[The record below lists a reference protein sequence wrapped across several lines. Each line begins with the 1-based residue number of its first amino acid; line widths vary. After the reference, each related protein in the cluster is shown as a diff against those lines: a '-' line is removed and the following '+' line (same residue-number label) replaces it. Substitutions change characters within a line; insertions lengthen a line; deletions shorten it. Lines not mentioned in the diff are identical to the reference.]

1 MPAPIIAAVGAVTVP
16 ARAIARGVVRGA
28 IRGAIGGGARSSVT
42 RAIGGAQINVKT
54 NLKAVEKAIDAF
66 GKNQIPF
73 AMANTLNDA
82 AFQIRKNTIENVWTK
97 DVKVKNP
104 AFMRAVMMPIKGD
117 NRATKRKLR
126 AIVQN
131 YPSGNR
137 HKDFLQRLAVGGI
150 KSPRGRSIAIPAS
163 DMPLRA
169 RGGVTA
175 RNRPRPLLDRPKVFR
190 QRVGGQDMILQ
201 RTTKKPYPLKR
212 LYILEQGSVKI
223 DNQFSFYEDA
233 DRLSQRVM
241 RENFRKNFARAKASA
256 RRFK

>member
-1 MPAPIIAAVGAVTVP
+1 MPVPIIAAIGRLAVGSS
-16 ARAIARGVVRGA
+16 
-28 IRGAIGGGARSSVT
+28 IRGATSSGVRS
-42 RAIGGAQINVKT
+42 AIGGARINVKT
-54 NLKAVEKAIDAF
+54 NLKTVEKAIDAF

-97 DVKVKNP
+97 DVKVKNTS
-104 AFMRAVMMPIKGD
+104 FMKAVMMPIKGT

-137 HKDFLQRLAVGGI
+137 HKDFLQRLAVGGV
-150 KSPRGRSIAIPAS
+150 KSPIGRSIAIPAS

-169 RGGVTA
+169 KGGVTA

-190 QRVGGQDMILQ
+190 QRVSGQDMILQ

-241 RENFRKNFARAKASA
+241 RENFRKNFARAKASS

>member
-1 MPAPIIAAVGAVTVP
+1 MPAPIIAAIGRLAVGSS
-16 ARAIARGVVRGA
+16 
-28 IRGAIGGGARSSVT
+28 IRGAISSGVRS
-42 RAIGGAQINVKT
+42 AIGGARINVKT
-54 NLKAVEKAIDAF
+54 NLKTVEKAIDAF

-104 AFMRAVMMPIKGD
+104 AFMKAVMMPIKGT

-190 QRVGGQDMILQ
+190 QRVSGQDMILQ

-233 DRLSQRVM
+233 DRLANKVM

>member
-1 MPAPIIAAVGAVTVP
+1 MPAPIIAAVGRLAVGS
-16 ARAIARGVVRGA
+16 AIKGATTSGVSSV
-28 IRGAIGGGARSSVT
+28 IGGAR
-42 RAIGGAQINVKT
+42 INVKT

-201 RTTKKPYPLKR
+201 RATKKPYPLKR

>member
-1 MPAPIIAAVGAVTVP
+1 MPVPIIAAIGRLAVG
-16 ARAIARGVVRGA
+16 GA
-28 IRGAIGGGARSSVT
+28 IRGATKSGVSS
-42 RAIGGAQINVKT
+42 AIGGAKINVKT
-54 NLKAVEKAIDAF
+54 NLKTVTKAIDAF

-97 DVKVKNP
+97 DVKVKNTS
-104 AFMRAVMMPIKGD
+104 FMKAVMMPIKGT

-126 AIVQN
+126 SIVQN
-131 YPSGNR
+131 YPSGSR

-150 KSPRGRSIAIPAS
+150 KSPRVRSIAIPAS

-169 RGGVTA
+169 KGGVTA
-175 RNRPRPLLDRPKVFR
+175 RNRPRPLLDRPRVFR
-190 QRVGGQDMILQ
+190 QKVGGQDMILQ
-201 RTTKKPYPLKR
+201 RMTKKPYPLKR

-233 DRLSQRVM
+233 DRLSKRVM
-241 RENFRKNFARAKASA
+241 KENFRKNFARAKASA

>member
-1 MPAPIIAAVGAVTVP
+1 MN
-16 ARAIARGVVRGA
+16 
-28 IRGAIGGGARSSVT
+28 
-42 RAIGGAQINVKT
+42 INVKS
-54 NLKAVEKAIDAF
+54 NLSTVSKALDAF
-66 GKNQIPF
+66 GKNQMPF
-73 AMANTLNDA
+73 ALANTLNDS

-104 AFMRAVMMPIKGD
+104 AFMKAVMMPIKGT

-126 AIVQN
+126 SIVQN

-150 KSPRGRSIAIPAS
+150 KSPRGRSIAIPAE

-169 RGGVTA
+169 KGGVTA

-190 QRVGGQDMILQ
+190 QRVRGQDMILQ

-212 LYILEQGSVKI
+212 LYILEQGSVNI

-233 DRLSQRVM
+233 DKLANKVM

-256 RRFK
+256 RRFR

>member
-1 MPAPIIAAVGAVTVP
+1 MPAPIIAAIGRLAVGS
-16 ARAIARGVVRGA
+16 A
-28 IRGAIGGGARSSVT
+28 IRGAATSRVSSAVGGAR
-42 RAIGGAQINVKT
+42 INVKT
-54 NLKAVEKAIDAF
+54 NLKTVEKAIDAF

-97 DVKVKNP
+97 DVKVNNP
-104 AFMRAVMMPIKGD
+104 SFMKAVMMPIKGT

-175 RNRPRPLLDRPKVFR
+175 RNRPRPLLDRPRVFR
-190 QRVGGQDMILQ
+190 QKVGGQDMILQ
-201 RTTKKPYPLKR
+201 RMTKKPYPLKR

>member
-1 MPAPIIAAVGAVTVP
+1 MN
-16 ARAIARGVVRGA
+16 
-28 IRGAIGGGARSSVT
+28 
-42 RAIGGAQINVKT
+42 INVKS
-54 NLKAVEKAIDAF
+54 NLSTVSKALDAF
-66 GKNQIPF
+66 GKNQMPF
-73 AMANTLNDA
+73 ALANTLNDA
-82 AFQIRKNTIENVWTK
+82 AFQIRKNTIEDVWTK

-104 AFMRAVMMPIKGD
+104 AFMRAVMMPIKGT

-190 QRVGGQDMILQ
+190 QKVGGQDMILQ

-256 RRFK
+256 RRFR

>member
-1 MPAPIIAAVGAVTVP
+1 MPVPIIAAVGRLAVGGEV
-16 ARAIARGVVRGA
+16 RAALGSS
-28 IRGAIGGGARSSVT
+28 ARSGVRRTLS
-42 RAIGGAQINVKT
+42 GATITVMT
-54 NLKAVEKAIDAF
+54 NLTPVTKAIDAF

-97 DVKVKNP
+97 DVKVKNTS
-104 AFMRAVMMPIKGD
+104 FMKAVMMPIKGT

-150 KSPRGRSIAIPAS
+150 KSPRGRSIAIPAE

-169 RGGVTA
+169 KGGVTA

-190 QRVGGQDMILQ
+190 QRVRGQDMILQ

-233 DRLSQRVM
+233 DKLSQRVM

>member
-163 DMPLRA
+163 DMPLRT

-201 RTTKKPYPLKR
+201 RATNKPYPLKR

-233 DRLSQRVM
+233 DKLSQRVM

-256 RRFK
+256 RRYK

>member
-28 IRGAIGGGARSSVT
+28 IRGAIGGGARASVG

-54 NLKAVEKAIDAF
+54 NLKTVEKAIDAF

-97 DVKVKNP
+97 DVKVNNP
-104 AFMRAVMMPIKGD
+104 SFMKAVMMPIKGT

-169 RGGVTA
+169 KGGVTA

>member
-1 MPAPIIAAVGAVTVP
+1 MAVPIIT
-16 ARAIARGVVRGA
+16 AIGRLAIGSS
-28 IRGAIGGGARSSVT
+28 IRGATSSGVRS
-42 RAIGGAQINVKT
+42 AIGGAQINVKT

-104 AFMRAVMMPIKGD
+104 AFMKAVMMPIKGT
-117 NRATKRKLR
+117 NRATKRNLR
-126 AIVQN
+126 AIIQN

-137 HKDFLQRLAVGGI
+137 HKDFLQRLAVGGV

-169 RGGVTA
+169 KGGVTA

-190 QRVGGQDMILQ
+190 QRVSGQDMILQ

-233 DRLSQRVM
+233 DRLSQKVM

>member
-1 MPAPIIAAVGAVTVP
+1 MPVPIIAAIGRLAV
-16 ARAIARGVVRGA
+16 
-28 IRGAIGGGARSSVT
+28 GGGVRAALGSSARSGVSRT
-42 RAIGGAQINVKT
+42 LSGANINVKT
-54 NLKAVEKAIDAF
+54 NLKTVTKAIDAF

-104 AFMRAVMMPIKGD
+104 AFMKAVMMPIKGT

-150 KSPRGRSIAIPAS
+150 KSPRGRSIAIPAE

-169 RGGVTA
+169 KGGVTA

-190 QRVGGQDMILQ
+190 QRVRGQDMILQ

-233 DRLSQRVM
+233 DKLSQRVM

>member
-1 MPAPIIAAVGAVTVP
+1 MPAPIIAAIGRLAVGSS
-16 ARAIARGVVRGA
+16 
-28 IRGAIGGGARSSVT
+28 IRGATSSGVRS
-42 RAIGGAQINVKT
+42 AIGGAQINVKT
-54 NLKAVEKAIDAF
+54 NLKVVEKALDAF

-97 DVKVKNP
+97 DVKVKNTS
-104 AFMRAVMMPIKGD
+104 FMKAVMMPIKGT

-169 RGGVTA
+169 KGGVTA

-190 QRVGGQDMILQ
+190 QRVSGQDMILQ

-233 DRLSQRVM
+233 DRLASKVM

>member
-1 MPAPIIAAVGAVTVP
+1 MAFPIIAAVG
-16 ARAIARGVVRGA
+16 RL
-28 IRGAIGGGARSSVT
+28 
-42 RAIGGAQINVKT
+42 AIGGASRGAITTAATGKIAKTLSGANINVQT

-201 RTTKKPYPLKR
+201 RATKKPYPLKR

>member
-28 IRGAIGGGARSSVT
+28 IRGAIGGGARASVG

-54 NLKAVEKAIDAF
+54 NLKTVQKAIDAF

-104 AFMRAVMMPIKGD
+104 AFMKAVMMPIKGT

-190 QRVGGQDMILQ
+190 QKVSGQDMILQ

-233 DRLSQRVM
+233 DRLANKVM
-241 RENFRKNFARAKASA
+241 RENFRKNFARAKASS

>member
-1 MPAPIIAAVGAVTVP
+1 MPVPIIAAIGRLAVGSS
-16 ARAIARGVVRGA
+16 
-28 IRGAIGGGARSSVT
+28 IRGATSSGVRS
-42 RAIGGAQINVKT
+42 AIGGARINVKT
-54 NLKAVEKAIDAF
+54 NLKTVEKAIDAF

-82 AFQIRKNTIENVWTK
+82 AFQIRNNTIENVWTK
-97 DVKVKNP
+97 DVKVKNTS
-104 AFMRAVMMPIKGD
+104 FMKAVMMPIKGT

-150 KSPRGRSIAIPAS
+150 KSPIGRSIAIPAS

-169 RGGVTA
+169 KGGVTA

-190 QRVGGQDMILQ
+190 QRVSGQDMILQ

-241 RENFRKNFARAKASA
+241 RENFRKNFARAKASS

>member
-1 MPAPIIAAVGAVTVP
+1 MAFPIIAAVGRLAVG
-16 ARAIARGVVRGA
+16 GVSRGA
-28 IRGAIGGGARSSVT
+28 ITTASTGKIAKTLSGAN
-42 RAIGGAQINVKT
+42 INVQT

-201 RTTKKPYPLKR
+201 RATKKPYPLKR